1 MGEVL
6 PSSRTNSPPLNNPKP
21 SHFSLD
27 VKCDRSSS
35 HAFKMATQWRTAHP
49 DAAPEENSRRDRV
62 ASMAASPRI
71 FLSPPPAVFIHPD
84 MPLQRFKRVQRA
96 SCRTDRKGC
105 VKHYVAVAYPRETE
119 LSALRAKS
127 SSAVCSARDFP
138 LVTRLF
144 LREKFAG

>member
-71 FLSPPPAVFIHPD
+71 FLSPPSRFYSSCSI
-84 MPLQRFKRVQRA
+84 PLQRFKRVQRA
-96 SCRTDRKGC
+96 SCRTDRKRC
-105 VKHYVAVAYPRETE
+105 VKHYAVAYPRERQ

-127 SSAVCSARDFP
+127 SSAVSSARDFP
-138 LVTRLF
+138 VVTRLF
-144 LREKFAG
+144 LRGKFAG